1 MSTPT
6 PQSSIVHSESEV
18 LYADEMFIR
27 LIGAASP
34 DEVIGRP
41 LTDFLESEYDEPLRR
56 QVENL
61 KDGRKTT
68 QGLYLTLQTVSGHR
82 CDIVALSSPI
92 EWEGTT
98 QVQTSFLHITGERS
112 QSGVSLRDYAMDQAP
127 VGITIAD
134 ATRPDMPLVYVN
146 GQFINQTGY
155 ARSEA
160 LDRNCRFLQGDRTR
174 DEPVRKMREA
184 IASEEPVTVELR
196 NYRKDG
202 SMFWNRVGL
211 VPITS
216 ESGDVTHYLGFQQD
230 ITNTKLYEREKSVF
244 EKQAEVADQAMFV
257 TDRDGTI
264 EYVNPA
270 FEASTGY
277 SAPEA
282 IGQTPQILKS
292 GRQDESVYKDLWD
305 TITSGELWEGEL
317 TNETKAGILYQVEL
331 TIVPI
336 TDDTG
341 TITHFAAIEQDV
353 TDKLLREQTLN
364 VLNRILRHNLR
375 TAITVIE
382 GQTDILESNL
392 ENTDPRMVI
401 ETIQNQTESMR
412 KIADKTAMIRTLWEQ
427 NREGKAWN
435 RSYIESLVQQ
445 YCKQYP
451 QAEITLTIDISDE
464 VQLPN
469 AELFEL
475 SFDEAIENA
484 VTHAEQTT
492 PEIEITVTQ
501 KETSKRA
508 VITVADNGPGIPE
521 NERETL
527 EAGKEVPLAHG
538 TGIGLWIMEWVTTN
552 LGGEFVIEDN
562 TPQGTLLSFDLPI
575 VTHTESTAVE
585 DSFER

>member
-1 MSTPT
+1 
-6 PQSSIVHSESEV
+6 
-18 LYADEMFIR
+18 MFI
-27 LIGAASP
+27 
-34 DEVIGRP
+34 
-41 LTDFLESEYDEPLRR
+41 
-56 QVENL
+56 
-61 KDGRKTT
+61 
-68 QGLYLTLQTVSGHR
+68 
-82 CDIVALSSPI
+82 
-92 EWEGTT
+92 
-98 QVQTSFLHITGERS
+98 
-112 QSGVSLRDYAMDQAP
+112 
-127 VGITIAD
+127 
-134 ATRPDMPLVYVN
+134 
-146 GQFINQTGY
+146 
-155 ARSEA
+155 
-160 LDRNCRFLQGDRTR
+160 
-174 DEPVRKMREA
+174 
-184 IASEEPVTVELR
+184 
-196 NYRKDG
+196 
-202 SMFWNRVGL
+202 
-211 VPITS
+211 
-216 ESGDVTHYLGFQQD
+216 
-230 ITNTKLYEREKSVF
+230 
-244 EKQAEVADQAMFV
+244 
-257 TDRDGTI
+257 TDRDGI
-264 EYVNPA
+264 IDYVNPA

-282 IGQTPQILKS
+282 IGQTPSILKS
-292 GRQDESVYKDLWD
+292 GRQDESVYEDLWD
-305 TITSGELWEGEL
+305 TITSGEVWEGEL
-317 TNETKAGILYQVEL
+317 TNETKSGILYQVEL
-331 TIVPI
+331 TVVPI

-382 GQTDILESNL
+382 GQTDILESDL
-392 ENTDPRMVI
+392 EHTDPRMVI
-401 ETIQNQTESMR
+401 ETIQSQTESMR

-445 YCKQYP
+445 YCNQYP
-451 QAEITLTIDISDE
+451 QADITLTVDISDE

-475 SFDEAIENA
+475 AFDEAIENA

-552 LGGEFVIEDN
+552 LGGEFVIKDN
-562 TPQGTLLSFDLPI
+562 TPQGTLLRFDLPI
-575 VTHTESTAVE
+575 VTHRESTVAE
-585 DSFER
+585 ESSKQGHDSP